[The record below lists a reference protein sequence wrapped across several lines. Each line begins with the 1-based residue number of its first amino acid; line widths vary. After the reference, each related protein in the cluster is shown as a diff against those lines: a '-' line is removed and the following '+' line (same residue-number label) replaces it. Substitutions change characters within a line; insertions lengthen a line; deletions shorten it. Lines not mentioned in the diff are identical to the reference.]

1 MDDQKKLIRVV
12 NEITSQIK
20 HLACPTDKKTCVG
33 GMITKIEAAKIAMET
48 GIPCVISN
56 GRSKDMIKALVTDP
70 GENGTLFIPKQAMA
84 ARHHWIAFGAKPK
97 GKIFVD
103 AGARLALLKNKSLLS
118 LGIKALEGEFMAGDI
133 VSIRTDKAEEFAR
146 GKTDISSKQL
156 NNVKGNRFD
165 KEIIHRD
172 NIVIL

>member
-1 MDDQKKLIRVV
+1 MPKK
-12 NEITSQIK
+12 
-20 HLACPTDKKTCVG
+20 
-33 GMITKIEAAKIAMET
+33 
-48 GIPCVISN
+48 
-56 GRSKDMIKALVTDP
+56 
-70 GENGTLFIPKQAMA
+70 AMA

-103 AGARLALLKNKSLLS
+103 EGARLALLKKKSLLS
-118 LGIKALEGEFMAGDI
+118 VGITALEGEFMAGDI

-156 NNVKGNRFD
+156 NNLKGNRFD